1 MRFAVI
7 CWHTE
12 R

>member
-1 MRFAVI
+1 MGNQI

>member
-1 MRFAVI
+1 MENVI